1 MVKEYSVA
9 YKEEETTKRTKRR
22 KRNSLLEQAYLQEP
36 ENSGDWKQSKSP
48 LEGKILP

>member
-9 YKEEETTKRTKRR
+9 YKEEETKKRPKGE
-22 KRNSLLEQAYLQEP
+22 KKNSLLEQAYLQEA
-36 ENSGDWKQSKSP
+36 ENTGGWKQSKSL